1 MTAERKPTCGDA
13 GGMNANGEPCG
24 CDWGLS
30 ESTGLCVTHDPE
42 RIEQRRQIAAIG
54 GKARTDKLDKFEW
67 QATLP
72 PLRTHA
78 DARVWQEEIARAVL
92 SGKIDR
98 KDAGT
103 VGKILSDWVKAREG
117 ELTID
122 ELEKLQDAQ
131 KKIRE
136 ASRNRPRVA

>member
-1 MTAERKPTCGDA
+1 MTERKPTCGDA
-13 GGMNANGEPCG
+13 GGRNASGEPCG

-30 ESTGLCVTHDPE
+30 ESSGLCVTHDPE
-42 RIEQRRQIAAIG
+42 RIEQRRQIAAVG

-78 DARVWQEEIARAVL
+78 DARVWQEEIARATL
-92 SGKIDR
+92 AGKLDR
-98 KDAGT
+98 QVAGT
-103 VGKILSDWVKAREG
+103 VGKILSDWVKNKEG

-122 ELEKLQDAQ
+122 ELERLQEVQ
-131 KKIRE
+131 KQIRA

>member
-1 MTAERKPTCGDA
+1 MTEERKPTCGDA
-13 GGMNANGEPCG
+13 GGTNANGEPCA

-78 DARVWQEEIARAVL
+78 DARVWQEEIARATL
-92 SGKIDR
+92 AGKLDR
-98 KDAGT
+98 QVAGT
-103 VGKILSDWVKAREG
+103 VGKILSDWVKNKEG

-122 ELEKLQDAQ
+122 ELEKLQEAQ
-131 KKIRE
+131 KQIRA